1 MVDVRRDV
9 LRPPH
14 GTTPAAVKSNK
25 TSEMRSFKS
34 NENIHKKEGGSYY
47 VVFLVIYMH
56 WLKNIFIH
64 LMDIIHSDLQFWVIL
79 VVKYFFSISKQ

>member
-25 TSEMRSFKS
+25 IQKCLSAGC
-34 NENIHKKEGGSYY
+34 HA
-47 VVFLVIYMH
+47 
-56 WLKNIFIH
+56 
-64 LMDIIHSDLQFWVIL
+64 
-79 VVKYFFSISKQ
+79 ISARGTAMEIS

>member
-25 TSEMRSFKS
+25 NQGATIE
-34 NENIHKKEGGSYY
+34 Y
-47 VVFLVIYMH
+47 VRHSKVF
-56 WLKNIFIH
+56 F
-64 LMDIIHSDLQFWVIL
+64 
-79 VVKYFFSISKQ
+79 